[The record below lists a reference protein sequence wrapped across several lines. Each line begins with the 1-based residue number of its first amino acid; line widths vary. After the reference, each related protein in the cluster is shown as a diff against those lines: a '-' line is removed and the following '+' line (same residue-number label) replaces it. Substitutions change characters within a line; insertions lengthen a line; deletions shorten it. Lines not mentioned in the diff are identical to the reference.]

1 MIQNITTVNLK
12 QPTTKLKSTP
22 KKALLSRKEETA
34 TTSRANKDE
43 ISSTD
48 IKNIMDIIREAVKE
62 ELDSY
67 EKIYQRSHKLTF
79 TSYQ

>member
-1 MIQNITTVNLK
+1 MIQNITMVNLK

-22 KKALLSRKEETA
+22 KKALLSRTEETA
-34 TTSRANKDE
+34 TTSCANKDE

-48 IKNIMDIIREAVKE
+48 IENIMDIIREAVKE
-62 ELDSY
+62 DLDSH

>member
-62 ELDSY
+62 ELDSH

>member
-1 MIQNITTVNLK
+1 MVTLK

-22 KKALLSRKEETA
+22 KKALLSRKEKTA

-48 IKNIMDIIREAVKE
+48 IENIMDIIREAVKE
-62 ELDSY
+62 ELDSH